1 MAAARVPPRVAA
13 RRDARERPVV
23 WAPTQACILP
33 APVLTTDFADDC
45 TAARRLPPDARTGF
59 ETRLVVRSP
68 GFLDDRALWV

>member
-1 MAAARVPPRVAA
+1 M
-13 RRDARERPVV
+13 V